1 MARCA
6 PLFQPRSLFR
16 QHRVTSHTGGTGWEA
31 WRVRN
36 GGDMRADPRGGGES
50 PAEAA
55 RPRPARRRGARS
67 SPARRA
73 LSPAGG
79 RGRPRTVPAL
89 RAGPLPAARSAT
101 AFVRPNWGGV
111 SSITPAPARQRSWS
125 AGRGRLASWLPGPG
139 GAGAPRGGGA
149 GGQGSRSRRSAARPP
164 LLRGGSRLS
173 AARGPPTPAGVTE
186 GEGVLGRRLAGGPA
200 LSRRTP
206 SRRSTRHLRPPLGV
220 PPPHPTSC

>member
-1 MARCA
+1 MPADSRA
-6 PLFQPRSLFR
+6 
-16 QHRVTSHTGGTGWEA
+16 GGA
-31 WRVRN
+31 
-36 GGDMRADPRGGGES
+36 S

-55 RPRPARRRGARS
+55 SPRPARRRGTRS
-67 SPARRA
+67 SPAGRA

-79 RGRPRTVPAL
+79 RGRARTVPAL
-89 RAGPLPAARSAT
+89 RAGPLPAARGAT

-164 LLRGGSRLS
+164 LLRGGSPLS
-173 AARGPPTPAGVTE
+173 AARGPPPPQGSRKAKVSWDGASRGALRCPAAPCLRAAPATSA
-186 GEGVLGRRLAGGPA
+186 RLSGS
-200 LSRRTP
+200 LLRTP
-206 SRRSTRHLRPPLGV
+206 HRV
-220 PPPHPTSC
+220 N